1 MPTYEERLTWSPGDG
16 HGLRVHALGPFTVG
30 GLNCWENWMPLA
42 RAALYGQ
49 GEDLHIAIW
58 PGGIHNTRDITRFI
72 AMEAR
77 SYVISASGLMR
88 KTDIPLETPN
98 LDIIIKDCPQM
109 LADGGS
115 CIAGP
120 DGEWIVKPVVGKE
133 DLIVATLDYET
144 MLKERQNF
152 DPAGHYAR
160 PDVTQL
166 TVNRQRQN
174 TLKIVD

>member
-1 MPTYEERLTWSPGDG
+1 
-16 HGLRVHALGPFTVG
+16 
-30 GLNCWENWMPLA
+30 
-42 RAALYGQ
+42 
-49 GEDLHIAIW
+49 
-58 PGGIHNTRDITRFI
+58 
-72 AMEAR
+72 
-77 SYVISASGLMR
+77 
-88 KTDIPLETPN
+88 
-98 LDIIIKDCPQM
+98 M

-120 DGEWIVKPVVGKE
+120 DGEWIVEPVIGKE
-133 DLIVATLDYET
+133 DLIVATLNYET
-144 MLKERQNF
+144 ILKERQNF